1 MITPR
6 EKDLSPRFGNAGR
19 DHRDHL
25 AQSIKASYRHHLFRN
40 LGWAGE
46 ESWVGFISSHLWKK
60 QMLQANA
67 NANITA
73 QGGEGGGCEFPE
85 QTAPSQTSGWSSST
99 ETIWKS
105 KWSTDHPDHTPLEIS
120 NLFLLE
126 SEHSS
131 RNKVGSSLWLFIP
144 NIKTSDKILKYKIQN
159 KQTKAVWLFG
169 RPYQRP
175 RPGPPQNP
183 HAQPLCLSWGSSGGY
198 LAEVHLTRSAAG
210 LPVLQLQ

>member
-1 MITPR
+1 MHTCRHTHTHTHTQPCTHAPQAVVTLLSFLINNAPYGSTPGDTQTSQGEPFPGLTLLQSRGKPWLPIAQNSLGCMITPR

-131 RNKVGSSLWLFIP
+131 RNKVGSSL
-144 NIKTSDKILKYKIQN
+144 
-159 KQTKAVWLFG
+159 
-169 RPYQRP
+169 
-175 RPGPPQNP
+175 
-183 HAQPLCLSWGSSGGY
+183 
-198 LAEVHLTRSAAG
+198 
-210 LPVLQLQ
+210 